1 MGQNFWEQDSF
12 ATAASAKS
20 GGTGA
25 TGTPGRA
32 KTTPQDMMLLRDS
45 TSRAEAER
53 NARKDYGSIRQA
65 VRDMNTGPLKAAT
78 LDAITPQ
85 QDGGFMDTVGGLLGA
100 PLRLF
105 VSDKTMAAR
114 DQLNTVSAQVALKG
128 SQQMKGS
135 SSDKDTAL
143 MRTAGVSPYKSKA
156 ENLRILDNAER
167 ESALEQHRAT
177 LKSKWISRYG
187 SISAPG
193 PNGMAYEEIAA
204 RQDDLVNR
212 AMDVRKRGLPKA
224 PPSARRGGGA
234 PLEIDINGNPIR

>member
-1 MGQNFWEQDSF
+1 MSDNFWEQDSF
-12 ATAASAKS
+12 ATAAAAKS
-20 GGTGA
+20 GA
-25 TGTPGRA
+25 TGRA

-45 TSRAEAER
+45 TSRAETER

-65 VRDMNTGPLKAAT
+65 VRDMGTGALKAAT
-78 LDAITPQ
+78 LDAITPE
-85 QDGGFMDTVGGLLGA
+85 QDGGFVDTVGGLLGA

-105 VSDKTMAAR
+105 VSDKTLAAR
-114 DQLNTVSAQVALKG
+114 DQLNTVSAQVALRG

-143 MRTAGVSPYKSKA
+143 MRTAGVSPYKSKT

-204 RQDDLVNR
+204 RQDALVNK
-212 AMDVRKRGLPKA
+212 AMDVRKRGLPKP